1 VPLQPCRSDAPPAC
15 AGTRA
20 RRSLVLSVVGTGIVV
35 AVLAAL
41 LAGDRDQFSTA
52 LGAAPLAVLL
62 GAAALQ
68 LVALVSRC
76 EAWNVSVR
84 AAGGTMS
91 RQQVYWAS
99 AVGNLGSLLNTN
111 LGAAARIALLRRTA
125 PDKAPRVGALVTAEL
140 PIVTVEA
147 LLAVLTSFTL
157 VGPLGLPWWLPLL
170 AFGVAALLTTGLGA
184 LAGRHRRGF
193 WCGLAVLRSVRGR
206 NRLLLFVLIAVAA
219 QIARNWLMLH
229 AVGVDASL
237 FDAIAV
243 LITMVTLSQ
252 LPLGPSVGAAAVVL
266 ILGANGVAATAAAG
280 VLLTVTGTAGAL
292 AFGTWAAADRVWRI
306 RRPTVL
312 PLPPLPR
319 TVAFAVPL
327 EERSS

>member
-1 VPLQPCRSDAPPAC
+1 VPIRP
-15 AGTRA
+15 
-20 RRSLVLSVVGTGIVV
+20 RRSLVLSGVGTVVVVGVLT
-35 AVLAAL
+35 AVLA
-41 LAGDRDQFSTA
+41 GHREEFSTA
-52 LGAAPLAVLL
+52 LAAAPLTVLL
-62 GAAALQ
+62 GATALQ

-76 EAWNVSVR
+76 EAWNVSIR
-84 AAGGTMS
+84 AAGGTMT
-91 RQQVYWAS
+91 RRQVYWAS

-111 LGAAARIALLRRTA
+111 LGAAGRIALLRRTA
-125 PDKAPRVGALVTAEL
+125 PDKAPRVGALVTAEV

-157 VGPLGLPWWLPLL
+157 VGPLGLPWWLPLV

-184 LAGRHRRGF
+184 LAGKHRRGF

-206 NRLLLFVLIAVAA
+206 NRLLLFVLIAVAG

-237 FDAIAV
+237 FDAVAV

-280 VLLTVTGTAGAL
+280 VLLTATGTAGAL
-292 AFGTWAAADRVWRI
+292 AFAGWAAVDRVWRSS
-306 RRPTVL
+306 RPAVL

-319 TVAFAVPL
+319 HVAFAVPL